1 MELKDQPPSDK
12 AIFYNDKG
20 RLFNSAL
27 LYGHEWTLMLFD
39 LLTFAFVDSL
49 EQDFVLAGVFT
60 YLVTKILIIFR
71 NKFRR
76 KSISIK
82 TLADGR
88 FLI

>member
-1 MELKDQPPSDK
+1 
-12 AIFYNDKG
+12 
-20 RLFNSAL
+20 
-27 LYGHEWTLMLFD
+27 MLFD

-76 KSISIK
+76 KNISIK